1 MMKTIMTR
9 WGKALD
15 PEHVLEDY
23 PRPGMKR
30 DSFLCLNGFW
40 DIAITGSSG
49 FPEQYEG
56 KILVPFSPEA
66 TLSGV
71 NRILKPDQYLHY
83 RRSFTIGKMESG
95 ERLLLHFG
103 AVDQTCVVYLNGRK
117 LGEHTGGYWH
127 FSFDITET
135 VREGDNLLQ
144 LVVQDHSDASFYAR
158 GKQSLERGGM
168 WYTPQSGIWQTVWM
182 EYVPEKYMEAIS
194 LNPDPE
200 SDCLEVRVRMQDGK
214 RVPLKIEV
222 SLKDEVILQADGMTG
237 DTVRLEIPACQHWT
251 PETPVLYDMKLQ
263 TEQDEVSSYFAMR
276 KISLERDSK
285 GIFRLFLNGRAYFHN
300 GILDQGYYPDGLYT
314 APSDEA
320 MVSDILQMKELGFN
334 MLRKHAKIEPDR
346 WYYHCDRLGMLVWQD
361 MVNGGIRRKIPLQ
374 KAMPN
379 LIPEHLGGS
388 RDENLR
394 VFTRDTEESRETF
407 VQECAATIQQL
418 YSFPSI
424 VVWTVFNEGWG
435 EFEGCRVTKKIRKMD
450 PSRLIDEA
458 SGWVDQRRGDISSI
472 HNYFLPLMVKTD
484 VDRCIALSEFGGYSW
499 FIQDHAQAENEFGY
513 RKYSNSAALSSAIE
527 RLWKRDVQGNLRNG
541 LSAIVYTEV
550 TDVEDETNGLMTYD
564 REILKVD
571 KEVMCRINRE
581 LFEAFERVI

>member
-1 MMKTIMTR
+1 
-9 WGKALD
+9 
-15 PEHVLEDY
+15 
-23 PRPGMKR
+23 
-30 DSFLCLNGFW
+30 
-40 DIAITGSSG
+40 
-49 FPEQYEG
+49 
-56 KILVPFSPEA
+56 
-66 TLSGV
+66 
-71 NRILKPDQYLHY
+71 
-83 RRSFTIGKMESG
+83 
-95 ERLLLHFG
+95 
-103 AVDQTCVVYLNGRK
+103 
-117 LGEHTGGYWH
+117 
-127 FSFDITET
+127 
-135 VREGDNLLQ
+135 
-144 LVVQDHSDASFYAR
+144 
-158 GKQSLERGGM
+158 
-168 WYTPQSGIWQTVWM
+168 
-182 EYVPEKYMEAIS
+182 
-194 LNPDPE
+194 
-200 SDCLEVRVRMQDGK
+200 
-214 RVPLKIEV
+214 
-222 SLKDEVILQADGMTG
+222 
-237 DTVRLEIPACQHWT
+237 
-251 PETPVLYDMKLQ
+251 
-263 TEQDEVSSYFAMR
+263 
-276 KISLERDSK
+276 
-285 GIFRLFLNGRAYFHN
+285 
-300 GILDQGYYPDGLYT
+300 
-314 APSDEA
+314 
-320 MVSDILQMKELGFN
+320 
-334 MLRKHAKIEPDR
+334 
-346 WYYHCDRLGMLVWQD
+346 
-361 MVNGGIRRKIPLQ
+361 
-374 KAMPN
+374 MPN

-472 HNYFLPLMVKTD
+472 HNYFLPLMVRTD

-499 FIQDHAQAENEFGY
+499 FIPDHTQAENEFGY